1 MSFDRNPALLKLK
14 SAKTKVVRGKYMT
27 VDLVMPD
34 RFQPMVSIAFNL
46 SHTTLK
52 RADAEYL
59 AAAIQ
64 RLPLMLDAL
73 MLLDSAFNSDT
84 EPDENDLEKMSDMVK
99 DALEGL

>member
-1 MSFDRNPALLKLK
+1 MSFDRHPALLKLK

-52 RADAEYL
+52 RDDAEYL

-64 RLPLMLDAL
+64 RLPLMLEAL
-73 MLLDSAFNSDT
+73 MVVDQALNGA
-84 EPDENDLEKMSDMVK
+84 EMDEEQLEKLSDLVSK
-99 DALEGL
+99 AAEGL